1 MTSPGGGAPGLPG
14 SGAEDTK
21 NLAQRVADQMKNP
34 AGLILAQVFSRIVS
48 VLSGFLNLGDLL
60 DNIARA
66 ITGNG
71 AFGGEGALVD
81 IFGFGY
87 DTRTDLGNLEDRTQ
101 DLEGVIGYSHSY
113 SSGGISANP
122 TAGDIKLS
130 MTNVIGSNV
139 GTTFANGGVVLAS
152 RGLWVASLPLTVD
165 FYLAGSMYTNAQIR
179 VYAPDGSL
187 YRQRIAEADSGERET
202 HFVHLPFTVPTAG
215 YRVEAW
221 CNAAAGRGIKGGST
235 WNGLSVEKRSLEKEG
250 QG

>member
-1 MTSPGGGAPGLPG
+1 MTSPGGGTPGLPG

-21 NLAQRVADQMKNP
+21 DISQRLADQMKNP
-34 AGLILAQVFSRIVS
+34 AGLILSQVFARILS
-48 VLSGFLNLGDLL
+48 VLSGFLSLGDLL
-60 DNIARA
+60 GNIARA

-81 IFGFGY
+81 IFGFGQQ
-87 DTRTDLGNLEDRTQ
+87 TRFDLGDLQDRTQ

-113 SSGGISANP
+113 SSGGISSNP

-139 GTTFANGGVVLAS
+139 GTTFTNGGVVLLS
-152 RGLWVASLPLTVD
+152 KGLWVASLPLTADYYNPPFASYYV
-165 FYLAGSMYTNAQIR
+165 NAQIR

-187 YRQRIAEADSGERET
+187 HAQRIFEADTMSRT
-202 HFVHLPFTVPTAG
+202 SLHVHLPFTVKTAG

-221 CNAAAGRGIKGGST
+221 CNAAAGRGIKGGSV
-235 WNGLSVEKRSLEKEG
+235 WNGLSVEKRSLEKE
-250 QG
+250 